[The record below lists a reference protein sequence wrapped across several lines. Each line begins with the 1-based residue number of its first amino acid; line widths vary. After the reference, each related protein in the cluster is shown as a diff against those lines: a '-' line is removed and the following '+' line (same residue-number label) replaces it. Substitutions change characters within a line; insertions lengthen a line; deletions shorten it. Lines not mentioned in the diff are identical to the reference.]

1 MKTQFFEKKGKL
13 SSEKK
18 FLACFLSHSRVWQ
31 TSGDNIRVST
41 RFFDFYCGSY
51 SVNSVTPKKLLKTQL
66 FEKKGKFSSEEKI
79 LANFL
84 AHSGVWQTSVN
95 TLYGPTKFFDNYCG
109 SYRINSVTPKKLLKT
124 QSFEK
129 KGKLS
134 SEKSFWP
141 VLSRILECDN
151 PWGTIYEG
159 PQGILAITVEVTG
172 LIL

>member
-31 TSGDNIRVST
+31 PSGDNLWGST
-41 RFFDFYCGSY
+41 RYFGNYCGSY
-51 SVNSVTPKKLLKTQL
+51 RVNSVTHKKLLKTQL
-66 FEKKGKFSSEEKI
+66 FEKRQAFQWKE
-79 LANFL
+79 FL
-84 AHSGVWQTSVN
+84 ACFFSHYGVWQTSR
-95 TLYGPTKFFDNYCG
+95 DNIWWSTRYSDVYCG
-109 SYRINSVTPKKLLKT
+109 SYSNNSVTPKKLLKT

-151 PWGTIYEG
+151 PRGTIYEG